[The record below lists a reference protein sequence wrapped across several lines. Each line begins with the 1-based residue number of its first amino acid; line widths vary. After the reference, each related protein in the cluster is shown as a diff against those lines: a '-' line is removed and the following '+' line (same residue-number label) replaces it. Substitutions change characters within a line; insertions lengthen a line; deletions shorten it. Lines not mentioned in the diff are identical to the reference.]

1 MHSLV
6 VLYLDSKQN
15 LDLNLAI
22 APPSNSDVQMMNM
35 QHNGSGLQ
43 VQRSWDDMPVD
54 KSVMVRFKNVV
65 MFFAKFNSSL
75 ESVIVHAPL
84 LFHLI

>member
-1 MHSLV
+1 VKYINNALV
-6 VLYLDSKQN
+6 VLYSDSKQN

-22 APPSNSDVQMMNM
+22 APPSISDVQMMNM

-65 MFFAKFNSSL
+65 MFFVLNSILHLSL
-75 ESVIVHAPL
+75 
-84 LFHLI
+84 

>member
-1 MHSLV
+1 MSNLGSLIQ
-6 VLYLDSKQN
+6 QN

-35 QHNGSGLQ
+35 QHNGSGIQ

-54 KSVMVRFKNVV
+54 KSVMVRFKNVIFISLV
-65 MFFAKFNSSL
+65 LNSIL
-75 ESVIVHAPL
+75 
-84 LFHLI
+84 HLTL

>member
-1 MHSLV
+1 VKYINNALV
-6 VLYLDSKQN
+6 VLYSDSKQN

-54 KSVMVRFKNVV
+54 KSVLVRLKNAV
-65 MFFAKFNSSL
+65 MFFVLNSILQLSL
-75 ESVIVHAPL
+75 
-84 LFHLI
+84 

>member
-1 MHSLV
+1 VKYINNALV
-6 VLYLDSKQN
+6 VLYSDSKQN

-54 KSVMVRFKNVV
+54 KSVLVRFKNAV
-65 MFFAKFNSSL
+65 MFFVLNSILQLSL
-75 ESVIVHAPL
+75 
-84 LFHLI
+84 